1 MENFEAEIRHKVDRL
16 VSDYEGEKAISFKQ
30 GDFESGFAQDI
41 RQEVEPAKEHQAEIE
56 WLKEIMT
63 ASIVAFKHNEL
74 VKFKNLQE
82 EIDRYCGVTESYSLY
97 MHYEGL
103 LEDIYGEPFDQIK
116 IE

>member
-16 VSDYEGEKAISFKQ
+16 VSAYEGEKAISFKL

-41 RQEVEPAKEHQAEIE
+41 LQEVELVKAKEDEIE

-82 EIDRYCGVTESYSLY
+82 EIDRYCEVTESYNLY
-97 MHYEGL
+97 MSYDELSNEIRG
-103 LEDIYGEPFDQIK
+103 
-116 IE
+116 

>member
-16 VSDYEGEKAISFKQ
+16 VSDYEGENAISFKQ

-41 RQEVEPAKEHQAEIE
+41 LQEVELVKAKEDEIE

-103 LEDIYGEPFDQIK
+103 LNK
-116 IE
+116 IRG